1 MNRRH
6 FLQTSTAAAATTA
19 ALGAGITQAA
29 DASPRTDAI
38 AKPPRI
44 MKACKYSMV
53 KEPDLSTVDTFKMLK
68 DIGFDGTELRYT
80 QADQLTEF
88 RKAVEVSGLP
98 VHGVVNSAEPDIAK
112 AINFSADLGGS
123 SVLIVCRYDKKR
135 PLMESWNETQAII
148 RKALPVAEK
157 RQVEILVENVW
168 AGFLISA
175 LDTERFVDEIDH
187 PWFGSYFDV
196 GNNVRWGVPEHWIE
210 ILGDR
215 IGKLDI
221 KEWDETEHRKTGLR
235 AGFSKPL
242 GEGTI
247 DWAAVRTALD
257 KIGFQNWATAEV
269 KGGGRKELADIA
281 QRMDSVLGL

>member
-1 MNRRH
+1 MNRRK
-6 FLQTSTAAAATTA
+6 FLHTSTAVSTA
-19 ALGAGITQAA
+19 AIAIGPGPSRAA
-29 DASPRTDAI
+29 DAGARTDTVAR
-38 AKPPRI
+38 PPRI

-80 QADQLTEF
+80 QVDQLNEF
-88 RKAVEVSGLP
+88 RKASEISGLP
-98 VHGVVNSAEPDIAK
+98 VHGVVNSSEPDIAT
-112 AINFSADLGGS
+112 AVNFSADLGGT
-123 SVLIVCRYDKKR
+123 SVLIVCRYDRKR
-135 PLMESWNETQAII
+135 PLMESWNECQAVI

-157 RQVEILVENVW
+157 RQVKILVENVW

-175 LDTERFVDEIDH
+175 LDAERFVDEINH
-187 PWFGSYFDV
+187 PWFGCYYDV

-210 ILGDR
+210 VLGDR

-221 KEWDETEHRKTGLR
+221 KEWDETEHKNAGLR

-247 DWAAVRTALD
+247 DWGAVRTALD

-281 QRMDSVLGL
+281 QRMDKVLGL